1 MKLNKDFIVY
11 DAEKETILVSTA
23 AASFTGIVR
32 GNRTLS
38 AILELL
44 KNDTDEAAMIKALQD
59 RFDAPAE
66 VIEEDVKKA
75 LAELRKIGAIEE

>member
-23 AASFTGIVR
+23 EASFTGIVR

-44 KNDTDEAAMIKALQD
+44 KNETDEAAVIKALQE
-59 RFDAPAE
+59 RFDAPEE
-66 VIEEDVKKA
+66 VIAEDVKKA
-75 LAELRKIGAIEE
+75 LSELRKIGAIEE

>member
-11 DAEKETILVSTA
+11 DAEEETILVSTGE
-23 AASFTGIVR
+23 ASFTGIVR

-44 KNDTDEAAMIKALQD
+44 KSDTDEAAVIKELQD
-59 RFDAPAE
+59 RFDAPE
-66 VIEEDVKKA
+66 GVIAEDVKKT
-75 LAELRKIGAIEE
+75 LAELRKIGAIVD